1 MKITVLIENSS
12 DCELAKEHGLSL
24 LIENEGKKILLDSG
38 CSELFADNADKLNVD
53 LSDVDFAVLSHG
65 HFDHSGG
72 FDTFFEKNKNAIL
85 YARAGADG
93 KYYSTNGGIHEIGV
107 PQRVL
112 DYSDRIAYVSD
123 SREICTNVYVIGHN
137 TPDMEKI
144 GEKVRLYKG
153 KNGEIVPDDFAHEQ
167 TLVFDTSKG
176 LIIFNSCSHGTV
188 ANIIRETKEFFG
200 DKPIYAYV
208 GGLHMMGKTPEGKEV
223 CAFTDDEIDALCDI
237 IKTENISYLCTGHCT
252 TLEGFD
258 KVKERLG
265 DVAIKLTTG
274 LVFEL

>member
-24 LIENEGKKILLDSG
+24 LIETSDKKILLDAG
-38 CSELFADNADKLNVD
+38 CSELFANNADKLNTD

-65 HFDHSGG
+65 HYDHSGG
-72 FDTFFEKNKNAIL
+72 FDVFFERNKNAVL

-93 KYYSTNGGIHEIGV
+93 KYFSPNGGIHEIGV
-107 PQRVL
+107 PQKVL
-112 DYSDRIAYVSD
+112 YYTDRIEYVSD
-123 SREICTNVYVIGHN
+123 NRQISEGVYLVGHN
-137 TPDMEKI
+137 TPDLQKI
-144 GEKVRLYKG
+144 GEKVKLYKG
-153 KNGEIVPDDFAHEQ
+153 ENGEIVPDDFSHEQ
-167 TLVFDTSKG
+167 SLIFDTTKG

-208 GGLHMMGKTPEGKEV
+208 GGLHMLGKTPDGKEI
-223 CAFTDDEIDALCDI
+223 CSFTDFEVDELCDL
-237 IKTENISYLCTGHCT
+237 IKKEKITYLCTGHCT
-252 TLEGFD
+252 TLDGYD

-265 DVAIKLTTG
+265 DTVVKLITG
-274 LVFEL
+274 LQFEL

>member
-24 LIENEGKKILLDSG
+24 LIETSDKKILLDAG
-38 CSELFADNADKLNVD
+38 CSELFANNADKLKIN

-65 HFDHSGG
+65 HYDHSGG
-72 FDTFFEKNKNAIL
+72 FDVFFERNKNAVL

-93 KYYSTNGGIHEIGV
+93 KYYSPNGGIHEIGV
-107 PQRVL
+107 PQKVL
-112 DYSDRIAYVSD
+112 DYTDRIEYVSD
-123 SREICTNVYVIGHN
+123 NRQISEDVYLVGHN
-137 TPDMEKI
+137 TSDLQKI
-144 GEKVRLYKG
+144 GEKVKLYKG
-153 KNGEIVPDDFAHEQ
+153 ENGEIVPDDFSHEQ
-167 TLVFDTSKG
+167 SLIFDTTKG

-208 GGLHMMGKTPEGKEV
+208 GGLHMLGKTPDGKEI
-223 CAFTDDEIDALCDI
+223 CSFTDFEVDELCDL
-237 IKTENISYLCTGHCT
+237 IKKEKITYLCTGHCT
-252 TLEGFD
+252 TLDGYD

-265 DVAIKLTTG
+265 DTAVKLITG
-274 LVFEL
+274 LQFEL